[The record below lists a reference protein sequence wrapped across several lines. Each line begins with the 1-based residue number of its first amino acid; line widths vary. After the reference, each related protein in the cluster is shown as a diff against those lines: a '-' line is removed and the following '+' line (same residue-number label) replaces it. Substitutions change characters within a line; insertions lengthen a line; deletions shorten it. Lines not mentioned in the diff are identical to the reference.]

1 MGGGN
6 IKSSLSHNIF
16 EKITSLDNLFLAWKE
31 FKKGKMKKEDVLA
44 FNFSLEESIFEL
56 HDNLKNKIY
65 KHNFYHSFYV
75 CDPKLRFINKAS
87 VSDRIVHQAV
97 FRVLYHIFD
106 KSFIYNSCSCRFN
119 KGVHFGVKRLE
130 NILKNLSQNNSKIV
144 YVLKC
149 DIKKF
154 FSSINKNI
162 LLKIIKRKIK
172 DKDTLWLI
180 KIILDSFD
188 FRNTKGLPL
197 GNVTSQLF
205 ANIYLNELDQFVKHK
220 LKIKYYLRY
229 TDDFLIISKDKN
241 YLFDNLKEIKSFLEE
256 KLELET
262 HPFKIVFKKYN
273 QGIDFLGYVCLP
285 YHKILR
291 TKTRKRILKKFQRKV
306 VDYRNRK
313 ISEDFLKQ
321 SLQSYLG
328 VLSHCNSQKLFM
340 KLKSIFKASVYGDI
354 DFLKK

>member
-1 MGGGN
+1 MN
-6 IKSSLSHNIF
+6 HSIF
-16 EKITSLDNLFLAWKE
+16 EKIISLNNLFLAWKE
-31 FKKGKMKKEDVLA
+31 FKKGKMKKEDVLG
-44 FNFSLEESIFEL
+44 FNFSLEENIFEL
-56 HDNLKNKIY
+56 HNNLKNKIY
-65 KHNFYHSFYV
+65 KHNSYHSFYV

-87 VSDRIVHQAV
+87 ILDRIVHQAV
-97 FRVLYHIFD
+97 FRILYHVFD

-154 FSSINKNI
+154 FSSIDKNI

-172 DKDTLWLI
+172 DKDALWLI
-180 KIILDSFD
+180 KVILDSFD
-188 FRNTKGLPL
+188 LSNIKGLPL

-220 LKIKYYLRY
+220 LKIKNYLRY

-241 YLFDNLKEIKSFLEE
+241 YLFDSLKKIKSFLEE
-256 KLELET
+256 KLELEI

-285 YHKILR
+285 NYKVLR
-291 TKTRKRILKKFQRKV
+291 TKTKKRIFKKFQKRVIEYK
-306 VDYRNRK
+306 NGK
-313 ISEDFLKQ
+313 ISEDCLKQ
-321 SLQSYLG
+321 SIKSYLG
-328 VLSHCNSQKLFM
+328 VLSHCNSQKLSM
-340 KLKSIFKASVYGDI
+340 KLKSIF
-354 DFLKK
+354 